1 MLQITFI
8 SLFRWGKKKERK
20 KKKSAQEEIDNYVHL
35 SCVQLNS

>member
-8 SLFRWGKKKERK
+8 SLFHWGKKKERK
-20 KKKSAQEEIDNYVHL
+20 KKKSAQEETDNYVHL